1 MSKVREINVKGS
13 HLIHVDSLSLEP
25 AKGMDF
31 LIAGFERGDSDVD
44 VLMHQGSRWRKER
57 GETSSHGPI
66 NSAR

>member
-44 VLMHQGSRWRKER
+44 VLMAQRKR
-57 GETSSHGPI
+57 
-66 NSAR
+66 RDK